1 MRRPCNISVPNQW
14 LVVAPLATNRERPET
29 SVTTT
34 NHQPPTLLTL
44 LSALDHFPAPSFH
57 LLFALRDFL
66 LLLGRQHV
74 EDFRLHLRLCEGE
87 LGLRIADLDAQ
98 RLQIAQVTSGDCSVN
113 RFASRPY
120 TLGERSNAFGMTLVN
135 GLHLLAL
142 RITQIADRTA

>member
-57 LLFALRDFL
+57 LLFALRNFL

-74 EDFRLHLRLCEGE
+74 EDFRLHLRLCVGE
-87 LGLRIADLDAQ
+87 LGLRIADIDAQ
-98 RLQIAQVTSGDCSVN
+98 RLQFAHVARGDGVVDCFT
-113 RFASRPY
+113 RRTYA
-120 TLGERSNAFGMTLVN
+120 LGERSNAFGMALVN

-142 RITQIADRTA
+142 RIAQ